1 MRFDRLTSEISRST
15 DENSSLKI
23 QDKDK
28 HSGSTNSRN
37 LTETFA
43 SCGVLKKSLSD
54 HGPRR
59 LLPEAEGFVAY
70 KLKTS

>member
-15 DENSSLKI
+15 AENSSF
-23 QDKDK
+23 KDK
-28 HSGSTNSRN
+28 EKDKQSGSTNSGN
-37 LTETFA
+37 LIETFA

-59 LLPEAEGFVAY
+59 LLPEADGFVAY
-70 KLKTS
+70 L